1 MPVADEKNKI
11 YTKKTVFQKA
21 KSPEIPEYNN
31 ALKTASADAFPKK
44 EIKTTSKPANAINKK
59 STGKNAASGP
69 NGAQKNSTQIIIEND
84 IILLKRKM
92 HREIFQRR
100 LERKLFTI
108 IEEREEMVE
117 EI

>member
-21 KSPEIPEYNN
+21 KSPEIPDNN
-31 ALKTASADAFPKK
+31 KTLKTASANAFPKK
-44 EIKTTSKPANAINKK
+44 EIKTTSKPANAINRKPAE
-59 STGKNAASGP
+59 KNTASGS
-69 NGAQKNSTQIIIEND
+69 NNVQKNSSIIIEND